1 MGACPER
8 IVSFKDYSVDMIASM
23 IKAVEIPDE
32 FDEKPRILCLACEN
46 DAYPALEMAASKGLT
61 YSAFVRIIPL
71 RCLGSMNIVWVADA
85 LSRGF
90 DGIILMGC
98 KFGDDYQ
105 CHFIRGSELANSRG
119 ENIKEKLTQ
128 LALEEERVELHEVE
142 ISDWETVP
150 KIINDFA
157 EVIEEVG
164 MNPFKGM

>member
-32 FDEKPRILCLACEN
+32 FDEKPRILCIACEN

-61 YSAFVRIIPL
+61 YSAFVRIIPV

-85 LSRGF
+85 LSRGY

-128 LALEEERVELHEVE
+128 LALEEERVELHQVE
-142 ISDWETVP
+142 ISDWEKVP
-150 KIINDFA
+150 KIIDDFA